1 LLQASV
7 SLVLKLREAYKDAK
21 DIPQLLEAHE
31 KKLKLLLDIA
41 HAIDARDALKT
52 ATVTLQLESVCE
64 VVSQIKKFL
73 QSLSSEE
80 EKGTASKVWNQLVH
94 GKKNEKTLAGLMN
107 DLDQAKANLGLILSV
122 ASISVKTS
130 TDDSRLLLA
139 DPRVVKDADQVL
151 VRILGP
157 GNGLQLSK
165 LIEGRPK
172 RGM

>member
-1 LLQASV
+1 M
-7 SLVLKLREAYKDAK
+7 
-21 DIPQLLEAHE
+21 
-31 KKLKLLLDIA
+31 
-41 HAIDARDALKT
+41 
-52 ATVTLQLESVCE
+52 
-64 VVSQIKKFL
+64 
-73 QSLSSEE
+73 
-80 EKGTASKVWNQLVH
+80 H

>member
-1 LLQASV
+1 
-7 SLVLKLREAYKDAK
+7 
-21 DIPQLLEAHE
+21 
-31 KKLKLLLDIA
+31 
-41 HAIDARDALKT
+41 
-52 ATVTLQLESVCE
+52 
-64 VVSQIKKFL
+64 
-73 QSLSSEE
+73 
-80 EKGTASKVWNQLVH
+80 VH

>member
-1 LLQASV
+1 
-7 SLVLKLREAYKDAK
+7 
-21 DIPQLLEAHE
+21 
-31 KKLKLLLDIA
+31 
-41 HAIDARDALKT
+41 
-52 ATVTLQLESVCE
+52 
-64 VVSQIKKFL
+64 
-73 QSLSSEE
+73 
-80 EKGTASKVWNQLVH
+80 VH

-122 ASISVKTS
+122 ASIGVKTS
-130 TDDSRLLLA
+130 TGDSRILLA
-139 DPRVVKDADQVL
+139 DPRVVKDADQAL